1 MIPLRALLR
10 ALSVKRAAGDLD
22 TPIAEVCY
30 DSRQATPGALFVAL
44 RGSYTDGHRYL
55 EDARRRGAVAALV
68 EEWSDALDA
77 YPAAAQVAD
86 TRAALARVAAE
97 FFQHPSSSLG
107 VIGVTGT
114 DGKTTTTFLI
124 DAMLR
129 AAGYRTGLVGTVAVR
144 IADRVVEHD
153 TRQTTPE
160 SLDLQRLLA
169 AMRGEGVQWAVVE
182 ATSHGLAMHRL
193 DCCAFDIAVVTNIT
207 HEHLD
212 FHGTIEAYRRAKA
225 RLLEFVAQRDDHRP
239 YPYGIALNADDEG
252 ARSIAGYAGSAPVI
266 WFGLHAS
273 QAEVRA
279 QEIRAH
285 AGGTDFEL
293 VTPGGSAPVRLKLL
307 GRFNVENALAAAT
320 AGHLL
325 GLTPQQIARGL
336 ESLDHVPGRLRR
348 IDAGQ
353 PFTVIVD
360 YAHTPEAL
368 QRILEL
374 VRGLVP
380 GRLIAVFGSAGERDR
395 AKRPLQGAVA
405 ARLAQFSIFTSE
417 DPRFE
422 DPERIIDEIAEGAR
436 SVGAV
441 EGRDFLRIEDRAQ
454 AIREALRRA
463 KPGDAVLLLG
473 KGHERCIIYGSERR
487 PWDESAE
494 ALAALA
500 ELGYRSEVE

>member
-10 ALSVKRAAGDLD
+10 ALSIERAAGDLD

-30 DSRQATPGALFVAL
+30 DSRQATPRALFVAL

-97 FFQHPSSSLG
+97 FFRHPSSSLG

-144 IADRVVEHD
+144 IADQVIEHD

-169 AMRGEGVQWAVVE
+169 AMRREGVQWAVIE
-182 ATSHGLAMHRL
+182 STSHGLAMHRL
-193 DCCAFDIAVVTNIT
+193 DCCSFDIAVVTNIT

-225 RLLEFVAQRDDHRP
+225 RLLEFVAQRDDGRS
-239 YPYGIALNADDEG
+239 YPYGVALNADDEG

-273 QAEVRA
+273 QAGVRA

-285 AGGTDFEL
+285 AAGTDFEL

-307 GRFNVENALAAAT
+307 GRFNVENALAAAA

-348 IDAGQ
+348 IDAGHVRQRAHDQRASDADAKASCDQLMPDKTLLAIHLSPGAAHQLALFFLAERGKRRNSFGHHLMERQSDAVSCFGQQQRQRFGQIADGVVALLDQ
-353 PFTVIVD
+353 PERQLRLLRRPD
-360 YAHTPEAL
+360 AKLRRRKRALEAPTGEKIE
-368 QRILEL
+368 R
-374 VRGLVP
+374 P
-380 GRLIAVFGSAGERDR
+380 GCVFGGRCS
-395 AKRPLQGAVA
+395 
-405 ARLAQFSIFTSE
+405 
-417 DPRFE
+417 
-422 DPERIIDEIAEGAR
+422 EIALER
-436 SVGAV
+436 RHLVVGAV
-441 EGRDFLRIEDRAQ
+441 RLIQ
-454 AIREALRRA
+454 
-463 KPGDAVLLLG
+463 LG
-473 KGHERCIIYGSERR
+473 
-487 PWDESAE
+487 
-494 ALAALA
+494 
-500 ELGYRSEVE
+500 V

>member
-1 MIPLRALLR
+1 MLPLRSLLHAL
-10 ALSVKRAAGDLD
+10 AIERAAGDLD
-22 TPIAEVCY
+22 LPITEVCY
-30 DSRQATPGALFVAL
+30 DSRQALPGALFVAL

-55 EDARRRGAVAALV
+55 GDARRRGAVAALV
-68 EEWSDALDA
+68 EEWSDALDE
-77 YPAAAQVAD
+77 YPAAAQVVD
-86 TRAALARVAAE
+86 TRAALARVAAA
-97 FFQHPSSSLG
+97 FFQHPSNDLG

-114 DGKTTTTFLI
+114 DGKSTTTFLI

-144 IADRVVEHD
+144 VGDRVVEHD

-169 AMRGEGVQWAVVE
+169 NMRREGVEWAVLE

-193 DCCAFDIAVVTNIT
+193 DCCAFDLAVVTNIT

-225 RLLEFVAQRDDHRP
+225 RLLEFVAQRDDLRP
-239 YPYGIALNADDEG
+239 YRRGVVLNAGDEG
-252 ARSIAGYAGSAPVI
+252 ARSIAAYAGSAPVI
-266 WFGLHAS
+266 WFGVDATE
-273 QAEVRA
+273 A
-279 QEIRAH
+279 EIRAQNIRPH
-285 AGGTDFEL
+285 SAGIDFEL
-293 VTPGGSAPVRLKLL
+293 VTPTGSALVRLKLL
-307 GRFNVENALAAAT
+307 GRFNVENALAAAA
-320 AGHLL
+320 AGYLL
-325 GLTPQQIARGL
+325 GLTAEQIAGGL

-368 QRILEL
+368 QRVLEL
-374 VRGLVP
+374 VRELVP
-380 GRLIAVFGSAGERDR
+380 GRLITVFGSAGERDR
-395 AKRPLQGAVA
+395 AKRPLQGAIA
-405 ARLAQFSIFTSE
+405 ARLADFSVFTSE

-422 DPERIIDEIAEGAR
+422 DPEQIIDEIAEGAR
-436 SVGAV
+436 GAGAV
-441 EGRDFLRIEDRAQ
+441 EGRDFLRIEDRSQ

-463 KPGDAVLLLG
+463 TPGDAVLLLG

-494 ALAALA
+494 ALSALA
-500 ELGYRSEVE
+500 ELGYRNEGE